1 MIRNLLLL
9 SLILF
14 AQAFPL
20 DHFYAARA
28 AVGASTLLGS
38 AVPTGTEPGFAFSAG
53 VLGAQAFYPSGP
65 LWGTELS
72 YSSSAVARDTLL
84 WSDATGDYTNKVKFT
99 QRYGH
104 LSLGLFVMKSW
115 DFGLGIYAGPQISY
129 LSNCS
134 NSIGSSSTNCQDA
147 FQMFQVEAQGT
158 FMYSFNEQ
166 FAADI
171 RYVQT
176 ALPMDKNGTVKM
188 FPGVLTLGFLY
199 QF

>member
-1 MIRNLLLL
+1 MIRNLLFITLTF
-9 SLILF
+9 F
-14 AQAFPL
+14 AQAFSL

-28 AVGASTLLGS
+28 AVGASTLIGS
-38 AVPTGTEPGFAFSAG
+38 AVPSGTEPGFAVSAG

-72 YSSSAVARDTLL
+72 YTSSAVSRDTSL
-84 WSDATGDYTNKVKFT
+84 WSDATGDYTNKVKFS

-134 NSIGSSSTNCQDA
+134 NSIGSSSSDCQDA
-147 FQMFQVEAQGT
+147 FQMFQVDAQIT
-158 FMYSFNEQ
+158 AMYFFNEQ

-176 ALPMDKNGTVKM
+176 ALPMDKNGKVKM
-188 FPGVLTLGFLY
+188 FPSLLTLGFLY